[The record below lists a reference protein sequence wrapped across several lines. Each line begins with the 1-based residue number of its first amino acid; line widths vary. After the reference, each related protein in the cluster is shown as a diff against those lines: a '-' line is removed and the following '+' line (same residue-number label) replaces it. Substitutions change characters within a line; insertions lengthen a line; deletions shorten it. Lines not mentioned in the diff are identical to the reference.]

1 MASLSRLDLAI
12 LATLAQADA
21 PAHAASLR
29 AEIEERLEAPVN
41 RGALARALAQLRDA
55 KLLCEKPGEPAPHG
69 GPRRVLYRITQRG
82 HARLADESRAL
93 ARLTRVRKLSP
104 AVKAFLKNP
113 PAGSKVAKAIAYGI
127 DMNRLA
133 RALIQTPQERYREA
147 VDAMKAF
154 ARYAP

>member
-1 MASLSRLDLAI
+1 MAALSRLDLAV

-21 PAHAASLR
+21 PAHAATLR

-55 KLLCEKPGEPAPHG
+55 KLVCEKLGEPAPHG
-69 GPRRVLYRITQRG
+69 GPRRVLYRITEAGRK
-82 HARLADESRAL
+82 RLSSELRTF

-104 AVKAFLKNP
+104 AVQAFLKNP
-113 PAGSKVAKAIAYGI
+113 PAGSKVAQAIAYGI

-133 RALIQTPQERYREA
+133 RALTQTPPERYREA

-154 ARYAP
+154 RRYAR